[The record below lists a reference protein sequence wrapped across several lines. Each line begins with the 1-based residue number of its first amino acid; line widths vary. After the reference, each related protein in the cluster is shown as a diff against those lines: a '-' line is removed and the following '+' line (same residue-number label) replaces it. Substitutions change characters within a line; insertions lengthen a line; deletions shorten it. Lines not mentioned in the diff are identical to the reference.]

1 MHAPAFKWGDG
12 ATRRARWAKRLAK
25 GFFPAHLAIVADD
38 LIVPALFA
46 QVSKKTA
53 SNVHTVAHLSET
65 PVIQDIRHVQQ
76 LRSLF
81 KQHQEQLLA
90 VDQTYDGLKTKTT
103 ALFDEMW
110 LTMNL
115 PAESY
120 HALLWALRAYTVLL
134 APWSPVQ
141 LRVLRMGPLH
151 TKGFAIFASRD
162 LKANEFIYELSGL
175 MSIDF
180 VADHTNL
187 SVVTYPG
194 ESTKHIL
201 FGPIR
206 LINHDCRPNVEFV
219 HVTDTY
225 AMTIQ
230 TNRAISQGEQLFI
243 DYGREYWE
251 DTQSPVKCPCASC
264 NPNPPWGERRIPDS
278 NPDERR
284 EAKRLKAQ
292 SLLTTRAKKKKSR
305 MRIHGA
311 STSSSKKKKKNGEE
325 KHDANDTADRRRE
338 VDELL

>member
-1 MHAPAFKWGDG
+1 MLNQTGAIASTQHRGVYPSRPERQFPITPKHNTKGTENGHWSVGPAWGAQDG
-12 ATRRARWAKRLAK
+12 GCSR
-25 GFFPAHLAIVADD
+25 GNEVPAHCPRYYVRALAAGAFQLWGHLVRRSPQIW
-38 LIVPALFA
+38 PAGEIERMPEESCRMSIPMPPRL
-46 QVSKKTA
+46 
-53 SNVHTVAHLSET
+53 E
-65 PVIQDIRHVQQ
+65 
-76 LRSLF
+76 
-81 KQHQEQLLA
+81 LLA

-201 FGPIR
+201 FGPIC

-251 DTQSPVKCPCASC
+251 DTQSPVKSQV
-264 NPNPPWGERRIPDS
+264 RRAHKD
-278 NPDERR
+278 
-284 EAKRLKAQ
+284 
-292 SLLTTRAKKKKSR
+292 KSKTAHNS
-305 MRIHGA
+305 IHGA